1 MGSIEAPPNSILDVA
16 IVGAGPVGLALAL
29 DLGKRGIHTTVFERK
44 PRTSSQIEAK
54 ASVINER
61 TMEYLR
67 RLGCAR
73 EVANSGY
80 PKDLPGD
87 TVFCTALH
95 DKYIGR
101 LEMDSAEKRELP
113 EQSSEMLQRCPQ
125 CWFDPILARAVVKQ
139 KMTEMR
145 YGFEVSGCEQDAN
158 GVTLLI
164 KNAETGLLDSVRA
177 RYVVACD
184 GPGSAIRKS
193 LGIDFQGK
201 DLGLMLSS
209 IVEADINGKPPFGAA
224 AERYMC
230 IGTEGTW
237 GNFTTIDG
245 RNLWRFA
252 VAGIK
257 ERIDPNTY
265 DIKPLVKKALGRDD
279 IDFDVK
285 RVLQWRR
292 SQFTADRYNSGR
304 VFLAGDSAHTMSPT
318 GGHGMNTGM
327 GDASDLSWMLQ
338 ALLEGWGG
346 PNLIAAYE
354 KERRPIAVR
363 NGQTSTKNFAIWQT
377 GKDKILDDTPE
388 GEDQRRMTG
397 ENMAANMRQEFQSL
411 GLALGYNY
419 GDSSLVVPD
428 GSEAPADDPEV
439 YIQTARPGHR
449 APHCWLEQDK
459 STVDLFGDGFVLLRF
474 GPESAD
480 DSRLE
485 EAAGKVGLPLRSI
498 SISSKDAAELYER
511 RLALVRPDGM
521 VAWRGDFLPNN
532 VDELVDRVRG
542 VI

>member
-1 MGSIEAPPNSILDVA
+1 
-16 IVGAGPVGLALAL
+16 
-29 DLGKRGIHTTVFERK
+29 
-44 PRTSSQIEAK
+44 
-54 ASVINER
+54 
-61 TMEYLR
+61 MEYLR
-67 RLGCAR
+67 RLGCAKD
-73 EVANSGY
+73 VANSGY
-80 PKDLPGD
+80 PEDLPGD

-125 CWFDPILARAVVKQ
+125 CWFDPILARAVLKQ

-145 YGFEVSGCEQDAN
+145 YGVEVSGCEQDAN
-158 GVTLLI
+158 SVTLSI
-164 KNAETGLLDSVRA
+164 KNVETGLLDSVRA

-209 IVEADINGKPPFGAA
+209 IVEVDTNGKPPFGAA

-265 DIKPLVKKALGRDD
+265 DIRPLVKKALGRDD
-279 IDFDVK
+279 IDFNVK

-318 GGHGMNTGM
+318 GGHGSARGM
-327 GDASDLSWMLQ
+327 GRTKSHR
-338 ALLEGWGG
+338 
-346 PNLIAAYE
+346 LIRARA
-354 KERRPIAVR
+354 PTHAVR

-411 GLALGYNY
+411 GLALGYSY
-419 GDSSLVVPD
+419 ADSPLVVPD
-428 GSEAPADDPEV
+428 GSEAPVDDPEV
-439 YIQTARPGHR
+439 YVQTARPGHR
-449 APHCWLEQDK
+449 APHCWLDQDK

-485 EAAGKVGLPLRSI
+485 EAAGKAGMPLRST
-498 SISSKDAAELYER
+498 SISSKDTAELYER

-521 VAWRGDFLPNN
+521 VAWRGDSLPAN
-532 VDELVDRVRG
+532 VDDLVDRVRG
-542 VI
+542 AI